1 MKYFKLFD
9 EQTAFD
15 DTKSTVDRPN
25 VAVVKESGDVFL
37 TGRNAN
43 GHAFV
48 DLGLSVR
55 WATMNV
61 GAAKETDCGYYFM
74 WGETTP
80 NITCSWQN
88 YKYCDATAET
98 TNSNAMLN
106 KYYTSTAYGANPD
119 NKTTLDLE
127 DDAARFHMGG
137 DWRMPTRT
145 EIQELLNNT
154 TNEWFDNFNGTG
166 RKGYKFI
173 SKADTSKYI
182 FIPASGE
189 RDGDNVWDTN
199 LSCHL
204 WSSSLSSSR
213 FANNMYFLDPQRE
226 GNTKPYPYGDSMWR
240 IVGSVVRGVLEF

>member
-55 WATMNV
+55 WATTNV
-61 GAAKETDCGYYFM
+61 GAATETDCGYYFM

-88 YKYCDATAET
+88 YKYCDGSENTLTKYNINSSYGTVDNRMTLT
-98 TNSNAMLN
+98 TQ
-106 KYYTSTAYGANPD
+106 
-119 NKTTLDLE
+119 
-127 DDAARFHMGG
+127 DDAARAIMGNE
-137 DWRMPTRT
+137 WRMPTDNDF
-145 EIQELLNNT
+145 QELLKNT
-154 TNEWFDNFNGTG
+154 TNEWVTNFNGSRVNG
-166 RKGYKFI
+166 RKFTG
-173 SKADTSKYI
+173 SNGNYI
-182 FIPASGE
+182 FFPAT
-189 RDGDNVWDTN
+189 GDCQD
-199 LSCHL
+199 
-204 WSSSLSSSR
+204 
-213 FANNMYFLDPQRE
+213 
-226 GNTKPYPYGDSMWR
+226 
-240 IVGSVVRGVLEF
+240 GSVGGVGDIGHVWSNKNLDSSNPHKAWELTFGSVYATAIYGWERYRGYSVRGVRA

>member
-106 KYYTSTAYGANPD
+106 KYCTNSSYGTVD

-145 EIQELLNNT
+145 EIQELLDNT
-154 TNEWFDNFNGTG
+154 TNEWFENFNGTG

-182 FIPASGE
+182 FIPA
-189 RDGDNVWDTN
+189 
-199 LSCHL
+199 
-204 WSSSLSSSR
+204 
-213 FANNMYFLDPQRE
+213 
-226 GNTKPYPYGDSMWR
+226 
-240 IVGSVVRGVLEF
+240 

>member
-55 WATMNV
+55 WATTNV

-88 YKYCDATAET
+88 YKYCDGSENTLT
-98 TNSNAMLN
+98 KYNINS
-106 KYYTSTAYGANPD
+106 SYGTVD

-154 TNEWFDNFNGTG
+154 THEWFDNFNGTG

-204 WSSSLSSSR
+204 WSSSLYTSNPNC
-213 FANNMYFLDPQRE
+213 ANNLYFLNPE

>member
-80 NITCSWQN
+80 NITPSSWQN

-98 TNSNAMLN
+98 TNDNAMLN
-106 KYYTSTAYGANPD
+106 KYYTSTKYGDNPD

-137 DWRMPTRT
+137 DWRMPTRA
-145 EIQELLNNT
+145 EIQELLDNT
-154 TNEWFDNFNGTG
+154 TNEWFENFNGTG
-166 RKGYKFI
+166 RKGYKFT
-173 SKADTSKYI
+173 SKADPSKYI
-182 FIPASGE
+182 FIPASGSLT
-189 RDGDNVWDTN
+189 DKVWDVN

-213 FANNMYFLDPQRE
+213 AANNLYFLQPGYK
-226 GNTKPYPYGDSMWR
+226 GNDRGPYGDTMWR
-240 IVGSVVRGVLEF
+240 PTGSVVRGVLEF

>member
-55 WATMNV
+55 WATTNV
-61 GAAKETDCGYYFM
+61 GAAKETDCGDYFM

-88 YKYCDATAET
+88 YKYCDGSENTLT
-98 TNSNAMLN
+98 KYNINS
-106 KYYTSTAYGANPD
+106 SYGTVD

-154 TNEWFDNFNGTG
+154 THEWFDNFNGTG

-204 WSSSLSSSR
+204 WSSSLSSPKA
-213 FANNMYFLDPQRE
+213 ANNLYFLNPE
-226 GNTKPYPYGDSMWR
+226 GNSKPYPYGDTMWR